1 MMLFTGILAA
11 VSLQSA
17 PAEPSIEA
25 PWLQGCWE
33 GEALGGH
40 AVECWMHAPM
50 SRLTGVFELH
60 DETGAQVFSELI
72 VIDTFED
79 GPAMRLKHFRPD
91 LTGWEAKDD
100 YITFPLI
107 EQRKDALI
115 FDGLEMH
122 LLEENRVLVEVV
134 LGVGD
139 ESRVERFEY
148 TRID

>member
-11 VSLQSA
+11 LSLQSS
-17 PAEPSIEA
+17 PAEQPIEA
-25 PWLQGCWE
+25 PWLHGCWQ

-50 SRLTGVFELH
+50 GRLTGVFELH
-60 DETGAQVFSELI
+60 DDTGAQVFSELI

-91 LTGWEAKDD
+91 LTGWEAGNE
-100 YITFPLI
+100 YINFPLV
-107 EQRKDALI
+107 EQREDALI
-115 FDGLEMH
+115 FNGLEMH
-122 LLEENRVLVEVV
+122 LLDENRVLVEVV
-134 LGVGD
+134 LGEGD
-139 ESRVERFEY
+139 EPHVERFEY